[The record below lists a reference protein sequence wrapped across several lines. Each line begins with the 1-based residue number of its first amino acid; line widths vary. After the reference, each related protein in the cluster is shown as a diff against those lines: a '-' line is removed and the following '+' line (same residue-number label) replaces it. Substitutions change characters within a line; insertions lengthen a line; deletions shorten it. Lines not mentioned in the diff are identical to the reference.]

1 VLISRKSNTDLTR
14 WVYKDVG
21 LFQGLI
27 ETLGESIKYP
37 VYTPKMET
45 STREGT
51 VVLAGPTCDSTDIMY
66 EEAGYQ
72 LPEEL
77 EIGDKIFWLTT
88 GAYTNSYSSV
98 EFNGFPP
105 LEVVYVD

>member
-1 VLISRKSNTDLTR
+1 MSVESHVGPANTTVPSL
-14 WVYKDVG
+14 
-21 LFQGLI
+21 
-27 ETLGESIKYP
+27 
-37 VYTPKMET
+37 
-45 STREGT
+45 

-105 LEVVYVD
+105 LDVVYID